1 MSDFHSFDSAILFPA
16 MPTPVRYQISF
27 AKDGATV
34 KATYDLSVPVGDPAL
49 IAAFS
54 LMVDGKDLIDQLQWV
69 HGQTRFNGVQF
80 AMLAHPDNDA
90 VVSFSISSNE
100 AWTAS
105 DSDVLRGSKRV
116 DDVSFS
122 NS

>member
-1 MSDFHSFDSAILFPA
+1 MA
-16 MPTPVRYQISF
+16 TPIRYQIAF
-27 AKDGATV
+27 EKDSATV

-54 LMVDGKDLIDQLQWV
+54 LTIDGKELIAQLQWV

-80 AMLAHPDNDA
+80 ATLAHPDSDA

-100 AWTAS
+100 GWTAS
-105 DSDVLRGSKRV
+105 DSDVLRGSKRF

>member
-1 MSDFHSFDSAILFPA
+1 
-16 MPTPVRYQISF
+16 MPTPVRYSIIF
-27 AKDGATV
+27 DKNAATI

-54 LMVDGKDLIDQLQWV
+54 LTVDGKELIDQAQWV
-69 HGQTRFNGVQF
+69 HGQTGFTGAQF
-80 AMLAHPDNDA
+80 ASLEHPDHDA
-90 VVSFSISSNE
+90 VVSFSISSNQG
-100 AWTAS
+100 WTAS
-105 DSDVLRGSKRV
+105 DSDVLRGSKRF